1 MGSEFLNAKCKV
13 QNAKSRTNSLIK
25 RFHTKGNWQQQR
37 LAEREGSRGS
47 PPSEAEQ
54 SRAQLK
60 HFAFCILH
68 FAFLFSPKKEKIAL
82 SYQDEKTRYHL
93 ISHFRQ
99 SLKMCSST
107 SDNGLTRRKL
117 TGMLPC
123 FISTGSRATD
133 QPFCKDLHQPSSLW
147 AEA

>member
-1 MGSEFLNAKCKV
+1 MQNAKCKM
-13 QNAKSRTNSLIK
+13 QNQERIVLSNVFTQKAIGSSRGWRSEKALAVLHRAKPSK
-25 RFHTKGNWQQQR
+25 
-37 LAEREGSRGS
+37 AERSS
-47 PPSEAEQ
+47 S
-54 SRAQLK
+54 
-60 HFAFCILH
+60 ILH
-68 FAFLFSPKKEKIAL
+68 FAFYILHFFFSEKRKKRPFVSGRKDAVPPDFAF
-82 SYQDEKTRYHL
+82 STK
-93 ISHFRQ
+93 S
-99 SLKMCSST
+99 KMRSST